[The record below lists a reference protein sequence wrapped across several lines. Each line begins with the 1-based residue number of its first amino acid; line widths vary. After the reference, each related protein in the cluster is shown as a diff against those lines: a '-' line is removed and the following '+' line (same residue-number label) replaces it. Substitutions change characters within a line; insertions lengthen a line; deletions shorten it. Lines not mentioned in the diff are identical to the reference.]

1 MATVSDLANVKS
13 CAASDLKGTGN
24 KHKAFKMGV
33 VRKAVLSKRGFDY
46 NGITD
51 FTQANIAVEV
61 QKGNVIPTKKL
72 FNFEPQNESNVY
84 ETSQIGVNSLA
95 RKGLY
100 NYKLTWTGDDQLQEV
115 MSSYDS
121 EDEYD
126 IAFIDENGTWKLA
139 KNGTEWNGAAVG
151 IWDTEPYVNPDG
163 SNSGKVSVMVQL
175 NDPIDLNEN
184 AQYIDHEKLAFN
196 MTKQEGINDITL
208 KMTSYAA
215 SATTIS
221 FTAYLKDGCTE
232 FTSGTSSDFRLT
244 INGTVTAISGG
255 VSISKTG
262 ATYTISGLTALA
274 ADDVIKLSTYDSTT
288 STVAIIKDSTDVYS
302 GKEISV
308 TVA

>member
-13 CAASDLKGTGN
+13 CAATDLKGTGN
-24 KHKAFKMGV
+24 KHKKFKLGV
-33 VRKAVLSKRGFDY
+33 IRKVALSKRGFDY

-51 FTQANIAVEV
+51 FTQANIAVEI
-61 QKGNVIPTKKL
+61 QKGNIIPFKKL

-115 MSSYDS
+115 CSAYDS

-126 IAFIDENGTWKLA
+126 IAFIDENGSWKLV
-139 KNGTEWNGAAVG
+139 NNDTEWNGASVG
-151 IWDTEPYVNPDG
+151 IWDTEPYINPDG

-175 NDPIDLNEN
+175 NDPIDNNEN

-196 MTKQEGINDITL
+196 MTKQEGINDIDLT
-208 KMTSYAA
+208 MTSYAA
-215 SATTIS
+215 SATSIT
-221 FTAYLKDGCTE
+221 FTAYLKDGCTL
-232 FTSGTSSDFRLT
+232 FSSGTDADFRLT
-244 INGTVTAISGG
+244 INGTVETITGNVAYANG
-255 VSISKTG
+255 V
-262 ATYTISGLTALA
+262 YTISSLTALA

-288 STVAIIKDSTDVYS
+288 STVAIIKDTTDVYS